1 MGEPRGIMKNVDLS
15 FRFFNELQ
23 GCSRLGDERRR
34 RAHHTDHSNFPQS
47 LRVTVDAQA
56 WR

>member
-23 GCSRLGDERRR
+23 GCSRLGDERCR